1 MHVRWLPFYFLQQA
15 QSHVAP
21 EQQQPFAQQ
30 GQPSGQQ
37 AQQAASPRRWVEFV
51 VTSFMVVPL

>member
-1 MHVRWLPFYFLQQA
+1 MHGVRFPFYFLQQA
-15 QSHVAP
+15 QSHCP
-21 EQQQPFAQQ
+21 TEQQQPFAQQ